1 MTALKSTIY
10 ATPILVALTATTCA
24 LAGWMV
30 LAGLAGRFE
39 AVSFVTGAVCVWLAV
54 RENVWNFPVG
64 LLNVLTYS
72 VVFFGAG
79 LYADAG
85 LQVVY
90 FVLGC
95 MGWYLWLFGGDQRTS
110 LHVTRASVPELLIL
124 VGIAGVLTIGLWTL
138 LSHIGGSASFWDALT
153 TAISLAA
160 QWLLNKKRLENWIA
174 WIVVDAIYVP
184 LYVYKALHLTAIL
197 YAVFLAMAV
206 IGLLQ
211 WSATSKRSFRGC
223 PVEPQ
228 APEAA

>member
-1 MTALKSTIY
+1 MTALKSTVY

-24 LAGWMV
+24 LAGGMV

-79 LYADAG
+79 LYTDAG

-110 LHVTRASVPELLIL
+110 LHVTRASVTELLIL

-184 LYVYKALHLTAIL
+184 LYIYKALHLTAIL

-211 WSATSKRSFRGC
+211 WSATSKNSFRGC
-223 PVEPQ
+223 PVEPK